1 MGNYNPHQ
9 PIILGQ
15 EWVPIREEDLG
26 LSPSV
31 NSVEVGHGFT
41 LTTPRTLAT
50 MRYYENLAAP
60 TPLSPGQVFLAS
72 VYRRGTEAATGPIR
86 KVIIP
91 VNNGGTTGSG
101 ITVNG
106 GSVAAALA
114 QPDDS
119 AAINFADIGL
129 NQQEVAMFFATN
141 SYAADLN
148 GKRILGVDIKYS
160 FMIDPRSIAQE
171 QNLNAALFL
180 ATDGNDGV
188 LSLGNIY
195 NDMGIYDVSSAVA
208 YPTYGKKRLGEINQL
223 WETTGFVIPSA
234 ERMPWNYTGLQRF
247 EASAANRIHLHLFV
261 QLNNP
266 EAIPDPAPF
275 ATLYYAAME
284 VYFCEEQRIA
294 VAGFQRYN
302 PAVSVVAPGA
312 FPMTARN
319 NNGTFTTLPVLPAGD
334 YTVTLSSPDV
344 GDLYAPIQTFPNLN
358 ALREYYPIPP
368 HPGVQVNI
376 PAPVDDTKLGQTFSQ
391 EVTHVLPQLSLH
403 TSGGPLTE
411 VHVYGRQAVAQVY
424 GTNVA
429 EQNIYDDV
437 VGTNTDYAQVRFY
450 ARRFGETT
458 QALDFAGLNAL
469 STSTASISVADFDN
483 LDEILDGWKE
493 VTLRLSTPAVMGT
506 LVAPDPVFRWSS
518 AAETAGNRWEILG
531 AIAPALSGVP
541 GNLFNKVPAPNQLG
555 TATYQ
560 PTSGD
565 TVLLKWMPGYSPVV
579 TAPTD
584 DSTADA
590 VVLFSTDPP
599 AISGF
604 GVTMLTQPISGIGP
618 DCGVD
623 PCCIP
628 TEIFYNQ
635 VTWTALSVPASGFGA
650 YELQRSD
657 DLTDWE
663 TIMLAT
669 EVSGSSFNDHEARV
683 GLLSSYRIRAL
694 NVYNFAGSWSTTATE
709 TIDEPGVEIGCEG
722 GHLLIFTSNSR
733 QDGSINL
740 AHSSIWD
747 STVAEDFDFPE
758 AGDVVLQKMYGKNFV
773 TAFRPLERGGER
785 FTRTILV
792 QAAAI
797 SAPTLG
803 DFTALRDMAWDTVPY
818 ICVRDEDGNRWFATV
833 LVPSGRVQL
842 NRTLYMAPVTVIEV
856 TDVPYPVDP

>member
-1 MGNYNPHQ
+1 MGNYNPHV

-15 EWVPIREEDLG
+15 EWPPIREEG
-26 LSPSV
+26 V
-31 NSVEVGHGFT
+31 NFNPFSTSVELGHEFT
-41 LTTPRTLAT
+41 LAQSRTLQD
-50 MRYYENLAAP
+50 MRLYAFDPNP
-60 TPLSPGQVFLAS
+60 QVTSNQVFTAA
-72 VYRRGTEAATGPIR
+72 VYRAGTEAETGPIR
-86 KVIIP
+86 SVLIP
-91 VNNGGTTGSG
+91 VNNGGVTGTGASLSC
-101 ITVNG
+101 
-106 GSVAAALA
+106 GSMGAALLT
-114 QPDDS
+114 PDDFCGVGFVES
-119 AAINFADIGL
+119 GVTLQKAN
-129 NQQEVAMFFATN
+129 MFFAVN
-141 SYAADLN
+141 NYPELAN
-148 GKRILGVDIKYS
+148 KRILGLRLKYVFEMSLESVQTSSLSS
-160 FMIDPRSIAQE
+160 FVEILGVGYGHLFGNLSDDMGTQDPVTGLFIDRYGYM
-171 QNLNAALFL
+171 
-180 ATDGNDGV
+180 D
-188 LSLGNIY
+188 LGNATSLWSP
-195 NDMGIYDVSSAVA
+195 GVTSTEKL
-208 YPTYGKKRLGEINQL
+208 PWTYS
-223 WETTGFVIPSA
+223 T
-234 ERMPWNYTGLQRF
+234 LQRF
-247 EASAANRIHLHLFV
+247 EASAANRLMVHVTI
-261 QLNNP
+261 QLNSSGNTDNTT
-266 EAIPDPAPF
+266 ASLTYMA
-275 ATLYYAAME
+275 LE
-284 VYFCEEQRIA
+284 VFYCEENRLA
-294 VAGFQRYN
+294 VGGMPAARGSTPTTGVYILPARTPNTYTLN
-302 PAVSVVAPGA
+302 P
-312 FPMTARN
+312 T
-319 NNGTFTTLPVLPAGD
+319 LPAGD
-334 YTVTLSSPDV
+334 YSTVISSAVAEPKYYTPLF
-344 GDLYAPIQTFPNLN
+344 GATQGLN
-358 ALREYYPIPP
+358 ALREYYSIPT
-368 HPGVQVNI
+368 HPGVQVDV
-376 PAPVDDTKLGQTFSQ
+376 PAPMDETKVGQTFTREQ
-391 EVTHVLPQLSLH
+391 THILPQISLH

-424 GTNVA
+424 GANVA

-437 VGTNTDYAQVRFY
+437 VGVNTSYAQVRFY
-450 ARRFGETT
+450 ARRFGNTT

-493 VTLRLSTPAVMGT
+493 VTLRLSAPAVMGT

-518 AAETAGNRWEILG
+518 SAETAGNRWEILG
-531 AIAPALSGVP
+531 AIAPALSGIP
-541 GNLFNKVPAPNQLG
+541 GNLYNKVPAPNQLG

-565 TVLLKWMPGYSPVV
+565 TVLLKWMPGYSPPV
-579 TAPTD
+579 TAPTN

-599 AISGF
+599 AVSGF
-604 GVTMLTQPISGIGP
+604 SVTMLTQPISGIGP

-628 TEIFYNQ
+628 SEIFYNR

-650 YELQRSD
+650 YELQRMD
-657 DLTDWE
+657 DLTDWQ

-669 EVSGSSFNDHEARV
+669 EVSGSSFNDYEARV

-694 NVYNFAGSWSTTATE
+694 NVYSFAGPWSSTVTE
-709 TIDEPGVEIGCEG
+709 TIDEPGVEIECEG

-747 STVAEDFDFPE
+747 STVAEDFEFPE

-785 FTRTILV
+785 FTRTLLV

-818 ICVRDEDGNRWFATV
+818 VCVRDEDGNRWFATV
-833 LVPSGRVQL
+833 VVPSGRVQL